1 MAQEP
6 AHRPLAGQVAVVT
19 GSAQGIGQAIAV
31 RLAQAGADVVGADLV
46 EDDQTGALVAQA
58 GVRWLSHRLDV
69 SHGSDIDRLAA
80 AIESECGRLDILV
93 NNAGIDDAIRFDELT
108 PERWHQVLAVNLD
121 GPFRLIKALVPLM
134 RRNQYGRIV
143 NIASGS
149 VVNPMPGFIAYRAS
163 KMGLIGMTRAVAIDL
178 GPDGITANVVSPG
191 VTATPMVQGSLTPEF
206 LEMTIGKQGVKRS
219 GEPVDIANAVNY
231 IASPEAGFITGQTLM
246 VNGGAAFS

>member
-1 MAQEP
+1 MTQEP

-46 EDDQTGALVAQA
+46 EDNQTGALVAET
-58 GVRWLSHRLDV
+58 GVRWLSHGFDV
-69 SHGSDIDRLAA
+69 SSGADIDRLAA

-93 NNAGIDDAIRFDELT
+93 NNAGIDDAIGFDELT
-108 PERWHQVLAVNLD
+108 PERWHQVLAVNLE

-134 RRNQYGRIV
+134 RRNRYGRIV

-163 KMGLIGMTRAVAIDL
+163 KMGLIGMTRALAIDL

-191 VTATPMVQGSLTPEF
+191 VTATQMVQGSLSPEF
-206 LEMTIGKQGVKRS
+206 REMTILKQGVKRS

-231 IASPEAGFITGQTLM
+231 IASPEAEFITGQTLM
-246 VNGGAAFS
+246 VNGGAAFT